1 MKQLNINTE
10 LKEWIDY
17 CCQQFKT
24 DFENLPA
31 IAMDEIIKFLKE
43 DGFSE
48 AEITKAINNYESK

>member
-24 DFENLPA
+24 DWENLPE
-31 IAMDEIIKFLKE
+31 IAMYEIIGFLKE

-48 AEITKAINNYESK
+48 EEITKAINNYEN